1 MSTERITIVVGLA
14 GLLLAGVSAL
24 RAEGRTPGSDSALN
38 QTAPTESTPRQSA
51 EDVMDA
57 ALRDL
62 DLAVRTY
69 QGDPDSM
76 ARAPGLDDSALR
88 KATNQEAPTRS
99 SAAQAEWED
108 LLLVPN
114 PRVQSW
120 QEYFSAPASPRLVAA
135 FYRLLPFR
143 ESVADILSRMGL
155 PQDLIAVA
163 FVESELAN
171 SALSP
176 KGAKGAWQFMP
187 ATAARYGLELGTW
200 IDERTDFEKSTAA
213 AARYLADLHELFGDW
228 ALALAAY
235 NAGEDTVRAAIL
247 KGKTRSF
254 VKLSQQGLFPGETQE
269 YVPKV
274 LAAARAWKAV
284 LPDPA
289 VGRSENALAPST
301 DLRQGRAC
309 ALSSNGVV
317 VGSAVLLPKS
327 GSSNRQIQGAQ
338 SSAASGIAL
347 GNPIPPCGRGAA
359 SLESGRPATS
369 KGL

>member
-76 ARAPGLDDSALR
+76 ARAPGLDDSVLR

-120 QEYFSAPASPRLVAA
+120 QEYFS
-135 FYRLLPFR
+135 
-143 ESVADILSRMGL
+143 G
-155 PQDLIAVA
+155 PQ
-163 FVESELAN
+163 
-171 SALSP
+171 
-176 KGAKGAWQFMP
+176 
-187 ATAARYGLELGTW
+187 
-200 IDERTDFEKSTAA
+200 
-213 AARYLADLHELFGDW
+213 
-228 ALALAAY
+228 
-235 NAGEDTVRAAIL
+235 
-247 KGKTRSF
+247 
-254 VKLSQQGLFPGETQE
+254 
-269 YVPKV
+269 
-274 LAAARAWKAV
+274 ARAWSR
-284 LPDPA
+284 PFI
-289 VGRSENALAPST
+289 
-301 DLRQGRAC
+301 AC
-309 ALSSNGVV
+309 C
-317 VGSAVLLPKS
+317 
-327 GSSNRQIQGAQ
+327 R
-338 SSAASGIAL
+338 
-347 GNPIPPCGRGAA
+347 
-359 SLESGRPATS
+359 SGRVSRISGAEWGCR
-369 KGL
+369 KI